1 MTMKLLCLCSALD
14 LQLRLGCT
22 PAYWQMLKGLY
33 ELGHDVIAVPYLGR
47 AFEPPYWR
55 AYPNPCDLEGRF
67 FSAAKDFFGT
77 GPTSTQEGGIA
88 KVSGFLIENWIR
100 PRWEGQIARI
110 LEAEKDVDAVIVF
123 SVPVNHWTGLPTRVR
138 DRYSVPF
145 FYFDGDVP
153 ASLPRFGGF
162 ASGFR
167 IYEDADLSE
176 YDGFMCNS
184 QAGADDLLEMGARR
198 VQTVHWGVDPD
209 LYAPLDVEQ
218 DRDVFFYGLGTE
230 YREVWIEYMLTSPS
244 RQLPEYSFAV
254 GGRNFK
260 TDLGKTKYVG
270 DVPFN
275 VFRHA
280 CCRSRINLSITRQA
294 HGTVYAS
301 STSRPFELAAM
312 ACCVV
317 SARYDGLEEWFEMD
331 KEMIK
336 VSSADEAVEV
346 YKRLLTDEGQR
357 RAMGQAARE
366 RVLEEHTNRHRAADI
381 IRFVTSV

>member
-1 MTMKLLCLCSALD
+1 MKLLCLCSALD
-14 LQLRLGCT
+14 LQLRLGCS

-33 ELGHDVIAVPYLGR
+33 ELGHDVIAVPYLGK

-55 AYPNPCDLEGRF
+55 AYPNPCDLEGRL
-67 FSAAKDFFGT
+67 FSAAKDLFST
-77 GPTSTQEGGIA
+77 GPTSTHEGTVA
-88 KVSGFLIENWIR
+88 KVSGVLIENWIR
-100 PRWEGQIARI
+100 PRWEKQISRI

-123 SVPVNHWTGLPTRVR
+123 SIPVNHWTGLPTRIR

-184 QAGADDLLEMGARR
+184 EAGADDLLEMGARR
-198 VQTVHWGVDPD
+198 VQPVHWGVDPE

-218 DRDVFFYGLGTE
+218 DRDVFFYGLGAE
-230 YREVWIEYMLTSPS
+230 FREVWMDYMLANPS
-244 RQLPEYSFAV
+244 RQLTEYSFAV
-254 GGRNFK
+254 GGRNFNI
-260 TDLGKTKYVG
+260 DLGKTTFIG

-275 VFRHA
+275 VFRQA

-294 HGTVYAS
+294 HGTVYGS

-312 ACCVV
+312 TCCVV
-317 SARYDGLEEWFEMD
+317 SARYDGLEKWFEMG

-346 YKRLLTDEGQR
+346 YKRLLTDEAER

-366 RVLEEHTNRHRAADI
+366 RVLDEHTNRHRAADI
-381 IRFVTSV
+381 VRFVTSV